1 MTPLSCLARCGLS
14 NRTTPGS
21 AKSILMLEL
30 MGLVGTMLRRA
41 KDCKCRKAWTGAPST
56 PRPTN
61 SRRTRD
67 NCPPKLSSYTVGI
80 SRKKRSPNTRFCHGA
95 TSGFVG
101 RVVVPFWKTQLQPV
115 GLVPNW
121 EITPHEI
128 WGALRAPRDLVVQG
142 DTRHARNR
150 NSCTDLARFEEG

>member
-1 MTPLSCLARCGLS
+1 MISR
-14 NRTTPGS
+14 
-21 AKSILMLEL
+21 
-30 MGLVGTMLRRA
+30 
-41 KDCKCRKAWTGAPST
+41 
-56 PRPTN
+56 N

-67 NCPPKLSSYTVGI
+67 NCPPKLGSNTVGI
-80 SRKKRSPNTRFCHGA
+80 YSKKRRPNSRFCHGA

-101 RVVVPFWKTQLQPV
+101 WVVVPFWKTQLQPV
-115 GLVPNW
+115 GLVPNR

-150 NSCTDLARFEEG
+150 KSCTDLARFEEGRPRSVWVIFSKAFTDLLTGSEAAAIRTCGRSALIGIRINCSVDGGKIWKVSRP